1 MKRVVILGSTGSI
14 GTQALDIFNRY
25 NEYYEIVAM
34 STNENIELLEEQ
46 ARKFKPSKLAVVN
59 PEKAEILRK
68 RISPKIDIL
77 SGHEALVE
85 LASLSDIDTVLI
97 AVVGI
102 AGLEATLAALES
114 GNDVALANKEALVAG
129 GQLVM
134 DTAKRTGSKLI
145 PVDSEHS
152 AIFQCLQG
160 CSNPDNVS
168 KIILTAS
175 GGPFRGYDRESLR
188 QVGVSDALKH
198 PKWNMGKKISID
210 SATLMNKGLE
220 VIEAKWLFNLAV
232 DQIQVIIHPQSI
244 IHSMVEYVDGSIIAQ
259 MGVPDMKL
267 PILYAFTYPE
277 RLPSM
282 TAPINFL
289 ELGGLTFEE
298 PDTSLFPS
306 LSLAYKAIKIG
317 GTMPAVLNAAN
328 EVAVQ
333 RFLEES
339 ISFMELPLI
348 VEKAMK
354 FHQVIQNPT
363 LKDILR
369 ADKETRDLLL

>member
-77 SGHEALVE
+77 SGREALVE